1 MNLPS
6 PWAGI
11 KIMYD
16 IKHNS
21 LATQKEVVL
30 KKGFLR
36 RLIYFLF

>member
-11 KIMYD
+11 KIMHG

-21 LATQKEVVL
+21 LTTQKEVVL
-30 KKGFLR
+30 
-36 RLIYFLF
+36 

>member
-11 KIMYD
+11 KIVYG

-21 LATQKEVVL
+21 LLNKKKVVL
-30 KKGFLR
+30 
-36 RLIYFLF
+36 